1 MRSAIPRSTGKPRDV
16 LRVFRVATVVWA
28 LAILTA
34 TSLPV
39 PDVSTAL
46 PTWADKAVHFTL
58 YCILGILAALAFM
71 SLPAGRQ
78 GQAPDDARSGI
89 RRYGGWLVLALLAIF
104 AGADELHQHWIRG
117 RMPSPADWV
126 ADVAGAWVGI
136 AIGSYICKSNR
147 RPGSGIDR
155 ETDC

>member
-1 MRSAIPRSTGKPRDV
+1 MRPAIPSSTGRPRDV

-39 PDVSTAL
+39 PDFPTAF

-58 YCILGILAALAFM
+58 YCIFGVIVALAFLP
-71 SLPAGRQ
+71 LPAGQ

-89 RRYGGWLVLALLAIF
+89 RRHAGWLVLALLAIF

-136 AIGSYICKSNR
+136 AIGSYIWRSNR

-155 ETDC
+155 ETEC

>member
-1 MRSAIPRSTGKPRDV
+1 M
-16 LRVFRVATVVWA
+16 ATVVWA
-28 LAILTA
+28 VAILIA

-39 PDVSTAL
+39 PDFPTSL

-58 YCILGILAALAFM
+58 YCILGVLVALAF
-71 SLPAGRQ
+71 LPLSAGQ
-78 GQAPDDARSGI
+78 GQAPVDTRGRI
-89 RRYGGWLVLALLAIF
+89 RRHAGWLVLALLAIF
-104 AGADELHQHWIRG
+104 AGADEMHQRWIRG

-136 AIGSYICKSNR
+136 AIGSYICRSNR
-147 RPGSGIDR
+147 RPGTGIDR